1 MVRAPRPAG
10 GSQLFGVTATSPSNA
25 WAVGFSDADAGIGGA
40 ALAEHW
46 NGRAWRQVAV
56 PRGGAG
62 LEAVAA
68 LSATRVWAVGAR
80 PAPSAFTRGGTAG
93 PGRRASAPSRGSFA
107 SLQGVAATSAASAWA
122 VGGYET
128 ARGFS
133 TLIEHWNGKT
143 WKAVTASPARVQT
156 ASRSC
161 PSRRKHR
168 PGVQQVLTR

>member
-62 LEAVAA
+62 LEGVAG
-68 LSATRVWAVGAR
+68 LSAPRVWAVGAR
-80 PAPSAFTRGGTAG
+80 PAPSAFILRWN
-93 PGRRASAPSRGSFA
+93 GRTWQRASAPSPGSFA
-107 SLQGVAATSAASAWA
+107 SLQGVAAKSDASARA
-122 VGGYET
+122 ACAY
-128 ARGFS
+128 
-133 TLIEHWNGKT
+133 I
-143 WKAVTASPARVQT
+143 
-156 ASRSC
+156 
-161 PSRRKHR
+161 
-168 PGVQQVLTR
+168 